1 MKEFNGSVVII
12 DPTKFAKAEDLGS
25 KIDIKLSRIS
35 PKLEFH
41 GLFIAPLGVSQ
52 MFVYQYRVDNAK
64 EYYSIGTEKWVKE
77 TINKAFQGQLPKTKV
92 VSQSSIDSGSI
103 GVFLKSDIDS
113 YNPGILETLKEGED
127 YILLENY
134 RGKIGYLRDS
144 YGVIH
149 FYGTG
154 NTNFYTL

>member
-1 MKEFNGSVVII
+1 MKDFNGSVVII
-12 DPTKFAKAEDLGS
+12 DPTKFAKAEDLGG
-25 KIDIKLSRIS
+25 KIDIKLSKIS

-41 GLFIAPLGVSQ
+41 NLFITPLGVPK
-52 MFVYQYRVDNAK
+52 MFIYQYRVDNAK
-64 EYYSIGTEKWVKE
+64 EYYTIGTEKWVRE
-77 TINKAFQGQLPKTKV
+77 AITRAFQGQLPKTRV
-92 VSQSSIDSGSI
+92 MAQSSIDSGSV
-103 GVFLKSDIDS
+103 GVFLKSDIEA
-113 YNPGILETLKEGED
+113 YNPGILGTLKEGED

-134 RGKIGYLRDS
+134 RGKIGYLKDS